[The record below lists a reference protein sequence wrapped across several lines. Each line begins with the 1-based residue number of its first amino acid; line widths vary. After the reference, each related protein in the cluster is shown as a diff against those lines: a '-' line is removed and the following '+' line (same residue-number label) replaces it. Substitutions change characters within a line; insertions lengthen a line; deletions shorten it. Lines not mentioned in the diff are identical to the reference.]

1 MSNIM
6 AAVAYLFGWLSG
18 LIVYFISKE
27 DPVARFHGMQAI
39 LFNIVYAIVYF
50 IVAMVGMVLFFGLG
64 MLNQPTIG
72 MVLGFGVIS
81 VAGLAALLLMLW
93 TMWQAFNNKMYKL
106 PLIGGL
112 AEKWSA

>member
-27 DPVARFHGMQAI
+27 DPVARFHGIQAI
-39 LFNIVYAIVYF
+39 LVSVVYGVILGIFVALGGI
-50 IVAMVGMVLFFGLG
+50 IVAVGGIIGQAFIGLVVG
-64 MLNQPTIG
+64 GIVM
-72 MVLGFGVIS
+72 VIS
-81 VAGLAALLLMLW
+81 LLLFGLLMLW